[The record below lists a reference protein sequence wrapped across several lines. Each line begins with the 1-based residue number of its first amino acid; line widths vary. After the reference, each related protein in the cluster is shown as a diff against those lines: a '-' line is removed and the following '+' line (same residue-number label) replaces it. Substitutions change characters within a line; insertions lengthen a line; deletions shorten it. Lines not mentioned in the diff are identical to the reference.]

1 MGMAIPVK
9 RRLGATDL
17 RKRACASQD
26 TDQAR
31 RLLALA
37 AVLDGQSRGA
47 AARIGGMDRQTL
59 RDWVHAY
66 NAKGPNGLINATSPG
81 RPPKLT
87 KAQKEK
93 LRPIIVAGPDPVKDG
108 VVRWRCVDL
117 KRVIK
122 DRFDVDLGEIG
133 VGHLLKELG
142 FSYVSARPRHP
153 EQSPQAIEDF
163 KAGWHTSYKLEEPA
177 NITML
182 QLPPK
187 SPELN
192 AQENIWQYLRQNF
205 LSNRVF
211 ASYEAILDACQHAW
225 CSLTAEAGRI
235 ASIGTR
241 DWAIMRQSL

>member
-1 MGMAIPVK
+1 MLCPSRWGRSSGGRGKAQLLYQTSEILTLDRKGFPGKRRRDSVPPVAIDSGAIMGTAIPVK

-93 LRPIIVAGPDPVKDG
+93 LRPIVVAGPDLAKDG

-122 DRFDVDLGEIG
+122 ERFGVDLGEIS
-133 VGHLLKELG
+133 VGRLLKELG
-142 FSYVSARPRHP
+142 FSYVSARPQHP
-153 EQSPQAIEDF
+153 EQSPQAIED
-163 KAGWHTSYKLEEPA
+163 YKK
-177 NITML
+177 NS
-182 QLPPK
+182 Q
-187 SPELN
+187 
-192 AQENIWQYLRQNF
+192 RQW
-205 LSNRVF
+205 RK
-211 ASYEAILDACQHAW
+211 
-225 CSLTAEAGRI
+225 R
-235 ASIGTR
+235 
-241 DWAIMRQSL
+241 

>member
-1 MGMAIPVK
+1 MMGTAIAVK
-9 RRLGATDL
+9 RRLGAADL

-26 TDQAR
+26 SDQAR

-93 LRPIIVAGPDPVKDG
+93 LRPIIVAGPDPVQDG

-122 DRFDVDLGEIG
+122 ERFGVDLAEIS
-133 VGHLLKELG
+133 VGRLLKQLG
-142 FSYVSARPRHP
+142 FSYVSARPQHP
-153 EQSPQAIEDF
+153 EQSPQVIEEF
-163 KAGWHTSYKLEEPA
+163 KKNS
-177 NITML
+177 
-182 QLPPK
+182 Q
-187 SPELN
+187 
-192 AQENIWQYLRQNF
+192 RQW
-205 LSNRVF
+205 RK
-211 ASYEAILDACQHAW
+211 
-225 CSLTAEAGRI
+225 R
-235 ASIGTR
+235 
-241 DWAIMRQSL
+241 

>member
-1 MGMAIPVK
+1 MPLPAFGLPLYQTSEFLTLRRKGFPDKRRHDSVPPVAIDSGAMMGTAIAVK
-9 RRLGATDL
+9 RRLGAADL

-26 TDQAR
+26 SDQAR

-66 NAKGPNGLINATSPG
+66 NAKGPSGLINATSPG

-93 LRPIIVAGPDPVKDG
+93 LRPIIVAGPDPVQDG

-122 DRFDVDLGEIG
+122 ERFGVDLAEIS
-133 VGHLLKELG
+133 VGRLL
-142 FSYVSARPRHP
+142 
-153 EQSPQAIEDF
+153 
-163 KAGWHTSYKLEEPA
+163 
-177 NITML
+177 
-182 QLPPK
+182 
-187 SPELN
+187 
-192 AQENIWQYLRQNF
+192 
-205 LSNRVF
+205 
-211 ASYEAILDACQHAW
+211 
-225 CSLTAEAGRI
+225 
-235 ASIGTR
+235 
-241 DWAIMRQSL
+241 

>member
-1 MGMAIPVK
+1 MGTAIAVK
-9 RRLGATDL
+9 RGFGAADL

-122 DRFDVDLGEIG
+122 ERFGVDLGEIS
-133 VGHLLKELG
+133 VGRLVKELG
-142 FSYVSARPRHP
+142 FSYVSARPQHP
-153 EQSPQAIEDF
+153 EQSPRVIEDF
-163 KAGWHTSYKLEEPA
+163 KKSSQRQWRKRRRRRRSDLERRLRSGSRTRRALDRRTASSISGPSVAAAHAKPEISATRMPISSVPSARLATSVP
-177 NITML
+177 
-182 QLPPK
+182 
-187 SPELN
+187 
-192 AQENIWQYLRQNF
+192 R
-205 LSNRVF
+205 
-211 ASYEAILDACQHAW
+211 
-225 CSLTAEAGRI
+225 
-235 ASIGTR
+235 
-241 DWAIMRQSL
+241 

>member
-1 MGMAIPVK
+1 VAIDSGAIMGTAIPVK
-9 RRLGATDL
+9 RRLGAVDL

-66 NAKGPNGLINATSPG
+66 NAEGPNGLINATSPG

-122 DRFDVDLGEIG
+122 ERFGVDLGEIS
-133 VGHLLKELG
+133 VGRLLKELG
-142 FSYVSARPRHP
+142 FSYVSARPQHP
-153 EQSPQAIEDF
+153 EQSSRGLRILKKIHKDSGEGADEEGGQA
-163 KAGWHTSYKLEEPA
+163 W
-177 NITML
+177 
-182 QLPPK
+182 
-187 SPELN
+187 N
-192 AQENIWQYLRQNF
+192 A
-205 LSNRVF
+205 
-211 ASYEAILDACQHAW
+211 D
-225 CSLTAEAGRI
+225 
-235 ASIGTR
+235 
-241 DWAIMRQSL
+241 

>member
-1 MGMAIPVK
+1 MGTAIPVK
-9 RRLGATDL
+9 RRLGAADL
-17 RKRACASQD
+17 RKRACGSQD

-108 VVRWRCVDL
+108 VVRRRCVDL

-122 DRFDVDLGEIG
+122 ERFGADLGEIS
-133 VGHLLKELG
+133 VGRLLKELG
-142 FSYVSARPRHP
+142 VSYVSARPQHP
-153 EQSPQAIEDF
+153 EQSPQAIE
-163 KAGWHTSYKLEEPA
+163 KNS
-177 NITML
+177 
-182 QLPPK
+182 Q
-187 SPELN
+187 
-192 AQENIWQYLRQNF
+192 RQW
-205 LSNRVF
+205 RK
-211 ASYEAILDACQHAW
+211 
-225 CSLTAEAGRI
+225 R
-235 ASIGTR
+235 
-241 DWAIMRQSL
+241 

>member
-1 MGMAIPVK
+1 MPEHQLYQTSEILTLELRGFPGKRRHDSVPPMTIDSGAIMGTAIPVK

-17 RKRACASQD
+17 RKRACASRD

-37 AVLDGQSRGA
+37 AVMDGQSRGA

-59 RDWVHAY
+59 RDWVHSY
-66 NAKGPNGLINATSPG
+66 NAKGPNGLVNATSPG

-122 DRFDVDLGEIG
+122 DRFGVDLGEIS
-133 VGHLLKELG
+133 VGRLLKELG
-142 FSYVSARPRHP
+142 FSYVSARPQHP

-163 KAGWHTSYKLEEPA
+163 KKNS
-177 NITML
+177 
-182 QLPPK
+182 Q
-187 SPELN
+187 
-192 AQENIWQYLRQNF
+192 RQWTK
-205 LSNRVF
+205 R
-211 ASYEAILDACQHAW
+211 
-225 CSLTAEAGRI
+225 
-235 ASIGTR
+235 
-241 DWAIMRQSL
+241 